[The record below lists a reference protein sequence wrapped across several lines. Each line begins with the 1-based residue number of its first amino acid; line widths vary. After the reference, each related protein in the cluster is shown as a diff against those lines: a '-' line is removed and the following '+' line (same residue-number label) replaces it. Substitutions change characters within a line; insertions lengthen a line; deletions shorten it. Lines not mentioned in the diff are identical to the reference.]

1 MAQSNPFF
9 DDSSG
14 FLNNDENLP
23 KTGGK
28 VIGGEDLLDR
38 FFAQNP
44 QQGAELLFRRYYAN
58 LCNHAIRFVFSR
70 DIAEEIVA
78 EVFANFWQ
86 SRAYEKNIV
95 SYPAYLYQAVR
106 YRSYNYLKHELNRS
120 APLDALALRPDSGP
134 DPEEILRYNDLSRKI
149 DALIQQLPPQSRR
162 AFLLNRVEGLKY
174 SDVALEMNIT
184 VSAVERLIS
193 RALAKLRQ
201 DLKDDLKN

>member
-23 KTGGK
+23 RTGGK
-28 VIGGEDLLDR
+28 IIGGEELLDR

-70 DIAEEIVA
+70 DIAEEVVA

-86 SRAYEKNIV
+86 SRAYEKNIA

-106 YRSYNYLKHELNRS
+106 YRAYNYLKYELNRS

-162 AFLLNRVEGLKY
+162 AFLLSRIEGLKY
-174 SDVALEMNIT
+174 SEVATEMNIT
-184 VSAVERLIS
+184 ASAVERLIS

-201 DLKDDLKN
+201 DLKDDW